1 MEDYTNHAVLKN
13 VIKYQ
18 NFELEYILIRSS
30 KDENDDTI
38 STPILAFHGFGRE
51 VDDFLIFQKL
61 LRKGQVIFS
70 FHLFQHG
77 SSKFPENRIKKDS
90 LQISEFKHLM
100 GFVFKELKIGQFSL
114 LAFSMGGKLALILT
128 ELFPQRVLSLMLI
141 APDGVKVNKFY
152 QFISGN
158 AFGRAIYQFTVRNP
172 KPLHSITNL
181 SLKMGF
187 ISNKLHQFVFSHT
200 DTYETRKLVGEVWM
214 IYRLFQAD
222 IAKVQNLIN
231 QHEIKTVL
239 IYGHYDSVIKVW
251 QGELL
256 DAGLDGKSLH
266 VLEQGHMLLN
276 ERTIEY
282 IYNNDL
288 WLK

>member
-114 LAFSMGGKLALILT
+114 LKKQVH
-128 ELFPQRVLSLMLI
+128 ELEMS
-141 APDGVKVNKFY
+141 
-152 QFISGN
+152 
-158 AFGRAIYQFTVRNP
+158 
-172 KPLHSITNL
+172 
-181 SLKMGF
+181 
-187 ISNKLHQFVFSHT
+187 
-200 DTYETRKLVGEVWM
+200 
-214 IYRLFQAD
+214 
-222 IAKVQNLIN
+222 
-231 QHEIKTVL
+231 
-239 IYGHYDSVIKVW
+239 
-251 QGELL
+251 
-256 DAGLDGKSLH
+256 
-266 VLEQGHMLLN
+266 
-276 ERTIEY
+276 
-282 IYNNDL
+282 
-288 WLK
+288 